1 MSLAIVPIDME
12 EANAFVRAHHR
23 HHDPVRGC
31 KFCVGVAHGG
41 VPLAGWPEAGI
52 VGVAVVG
59 RPVSR
64 HLDDGWSLEV
74 VRCCT
79 DGTRNAA
86 SMLYRACWRAAR
98 ELGYRKLITYTLPE
112 EGGASLRGAGFRL
125 IGERGGGSWSR
136 PSRPR
141 VDTHPM
147 QSKLLWECA

>member
-1 MSLAIVPIDME
+1 MSLGIVPIDMG
-12 EANAFVRAHHR
+12 EANAFITRYHR

-31 KFCVGVAHGG
+31 KFCVAVGDFNRV
-41 VPLAGWPEAGI
+41 
-52 VGVAVVG
+52 VGVAIAG

-64 HLDDGWSLEV
+64 HLDTGWTLEV

-79 DGTRNAA
+79 DGTRNAP

-98 ELGYRKLITYTLPE
+98 ALGYSKVITYTLPE

-147 QSKLLWECA
+147 QGKLLWECA

>member
-1 MSLAIVPIDME
+1 MTLAITPIDMV
-12 EANAFVRAHHR
+12 EANAFVARHHR
-23 HHDPVRGC
+23 HHAPVRGC
-31 KFCVGVAHGG
+31 KFCVA
-41 VPLAGWPEAGI
+41 AGDFAKI
-52 VGVAVVG
+52 VGVAIVG

-64 HLDDGWSLEV
+64 HLDDGYTLEV

-79 DGTRNAA
+79 DGTENAP

-147 QSKLLWECA
+147 QGKLLWECA

>member
-1 MSLAIVPIDME
+1 MSLAVVPIDMG
-12 EANAFVRAHHR
+12 EANAYIARHHR

-31 KFCVGVAHGG
+31 KFCVAVGDFTK
-41 VPLAGWPEAGI
+41 I
-52 VGVAVVG
+52 VGVAITS

-64 HLDDGWSLEV
+64 HLDNGWTLEV

-98 ELGYRKLITYTLPE
+98 ELGYSKLITYTLPE

-147 QSKLLWECA
+147 QGKLLWECA